1 MKSFLLLLVSII
13 GFQTTFCQ
21 QFVSYKT
28 APKMSGDVLDATPSR
43 KLERI
48 NINRSDAYSKEA
60 ISTENKINSSLKANA
75 CNITYTISENKEYKY
90 NTHIEGQIKDC
101 NTQVPISHAYISLNS
116 SVEQGKFIIVATNTE
131 GYFSIDVNDDYV
143 GGITLFKKGYS
154 DKEIPLVAVSEINTK
169 KLYPPTNACL
179 VGTF

>member
-1 MKSFLLLLVSII
+1 MFSII

-28 APKMSGDVLDATPSR
+28 APKMSGDVLEAKPSR
-43 KLERI
+43 KLESI
-48 NINRSDAYSKEA
+48 NINRSDVESKET
-60 ISTENKINSSLKANA
+60 ISTENKINGNLKANA
-75 CNITYTISENKEYKY
+75 CNITYSITENKEYKY

-101 NTQVPISHAYISLNS
+101 VSQLPISHAYVSLNS
-116 SVEQGKFIIVATNTE
+116 SVEKGKFIIVATNTE
-131 GYFSIDVNDDYV
+131 GFFSIDVNDDYV

-169 KLYPPTNACL
+169 KLYPLTNACL
-179 VGTF
+179 TGAF